1 MGKSKDKLY
10 LMTYLECQWEDNRS
24 YVRTYERIELE
35 DYIKLALKVK
45 ERNSGER
52 CYDRQ
57 YIIDRVE
64 ELESGCIQDLG
75 TYDETIFSPSLLIKT
90 NSKANAKKLIVA
102 MEKGEIKEE
111 ERRRIS
117 MEEKGY
123 YNDWD

>member
-10 LMTYLECQWEDNRS
+10 LMTYLECKWVENRS

-45 ERNSGER
+45 LKYSGER

-64 ELESGCIQDLG
+64 ELESGWIQDLG

-90 NSKANAKKLIVA
+90 NSKANAKKLIMR
-102 MEKGEIKEE
+102 MEKEERKEE

-117 MEEKGY
+117 IEEKGY